1 MEFFFWT
8 HVTRGTV
15 LLLHT
20 SADGCGCLHFFDEK
34 FGGIEEMPY
43 LCSVNE

>member
-1 MEFFFWT
+1 LNISEEEEWF
-8 HVTRGTV
+8 
-15 LLLHT
+15 LYYIT
-20 SADGCGCLHFFDEK
+20 SADSCGCLHFFDEK